1 MKTESYKSNL
11 IFLFLLFL
19 IILFLRLVLN
29 IYLELPLHFDEAQY
43 WDWSRNLEW
52 GYFSK
57 PPVLPGLIRSI
68 TNICGNS
75 ENCIRSASPIFH
87 FLTSI
92 VIAYST
98 FCITKSHKKAIF
110 GGLLFNLMPGITF
123 SSLMISTDVPLLF
136 FSSLVGL
143 LVIKLYK
150 LEQKNNLYYFLLTI
164 VLALGILS
172 KYATLYLLIS
182 IFISVILLKDIRI
195 LFLNKKFLFSILGVM
210 LLILPHII
218 WNINN
223 GFVTFTHTAANA
235 NFKGL
240 NFNLFQGII
249 FLISQ
254 ALIFGFIPVYLIIK
268 RSFLFVSL
276 STIQQFAF
284 LNFIIPIIIILF
296 LSITSR
302 ANANWAVIGYP
313 FGCLF
318 LASLIKT
325 NIPIYKSLSLL
336 NQFFFSSFLVFF
348 LCYQITE
355 KIDPFYKLRH
365 VKPLANI
372 LKYEITSRN
381 NIAFISDD
389 REDFAHMLYYL
400 KDLDIKKA
408 KWNGDSR
415 IDDHYELTTD
425 INDLRGKDVLL
436 LTRTSPT
443 QEMIDRS
450 VSYKKIRNMRLS
462 YLNKERVFNI
472 FLMKSWN

>member
-1 MKTESYKSNL
+1 MNIGSYKSNL
-11 IFLFLLFL
+11 KFLFLLFFF
-19 IILFLRLVLN
+19 ILFLRLVLN
-29 IYLELPLHFDEAQY
+29 IYLDLPLHFDEAQY

-57 PPVLPGLIRSI
+57 PPVLPGLIRII

-75 ENCIRSASPIFH
+75 EICIRAASPIFH

-98 FCITKSHKKAIF
+98 FCITKSYKKAIF
-110 GGLLFNLMPGITF
+110 AGLLFTLMPGITF

-143 LVIKLYK
+143 LVIKLYQLK
-150 LEQKNNLYYFLLTI
+150 QKNNLYYFLLTV

-172 KYATLYLLIS
+172 KYATLYLLVS

-195 LFLNKKFLFSILGVM
+195 LFLNKKFLVSILGII

-235 NFKGL
+235 NFKGF

-249 FLISQ
+249 FLTSQ
-254 ALIFGFIPVYLIIK
+254 ALIFGAVPVYLIIK
-268 RSFLFVSL
+268 RSFLFTSL

-296 LSITSR
+296 LSLISR

-318 LASLIKT
+318 LASLTNIKT
-325 NIPIYKSLSLL
+325 PLYKSFSLL
-336 NQFFFSSFLVFF
+336 NQFIFSSFLVFF
-348 LCYQITE
+348 LCFQITE

-381 NIAFISDD
+381 NIAFIADD

-408 KWNGDSR
+408 KWNGDGK

-425 INDLRGKDVLL
+425 INDLRGKDILL
-436 LTRTSPT
+436 LTRTAPT

-450 VSYKKIRNMRLS
+450 VSYEKIRNIKLS
-462 YLNKERVFNI
+462 YHKKERVFNV